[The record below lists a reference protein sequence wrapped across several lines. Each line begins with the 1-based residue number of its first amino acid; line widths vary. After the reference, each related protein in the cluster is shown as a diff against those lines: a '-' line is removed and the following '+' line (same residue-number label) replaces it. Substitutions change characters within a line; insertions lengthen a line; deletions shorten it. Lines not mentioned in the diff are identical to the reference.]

1 MAASAETAHT
11 RTAHWRSEGRHDET
25 RRDESGARRGEAT
38 VADTAP
44 THAMNP
50 RRIAHQTPAISTAE
64 TSAGISIRSQRC
76 HFFE

>member
-1 MAASAETAHT
+1 MAAAAETAHT
-11 RTAHWRSEGRHDET
+11 RTAHWSSEGRHDET
-25 RRDESGARRGEAT
+25 RRVGSERGEAT

-64 TSAGISIRSQRC
+64 TSAGISIPSQRC